1 MNQVTEAQANFI
13 RSLAA
18 QIEARVVV
26 APKKVDR
33 WFNPVKAHENHLK
46 QVRQIIAEL
55 DAGTLTKAAAST
67 HIPSLK
73 MWTGK

>member
-1 MNQVTEAQANFI
+1 MNEITEKQEAFI

-18 QIEARVVV
+18 KIEARVVV

-33 WFNPVKAHENHLK
+33 WFNPVKAHEQHLRYTRE
-46 QVRQIIAEL
+46 VIAKL
-55 DAGTLTKAAAST
+55 DAGELTKAAAST

-73 MWTGK
+73 LWAGL